1 MCGDEEGTLETYKKE
16 VLPSFQAQAAKARS

>member
-16 VLPSFQAQAAKARS
+16 VLPAFRANA